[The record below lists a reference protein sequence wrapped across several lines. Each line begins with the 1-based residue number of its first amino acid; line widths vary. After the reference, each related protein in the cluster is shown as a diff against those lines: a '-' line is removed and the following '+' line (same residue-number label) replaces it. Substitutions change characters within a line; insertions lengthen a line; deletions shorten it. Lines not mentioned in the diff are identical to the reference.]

1 MSGRIGDD
9 ILETIRERSDIVA
22 LVSSY
27 LQLKRSGANHFGLCP
42 FHSEKSPSFSVSESR
57 QSFHCFGCGEGG
69 DVFAFL
75 MKMEGLSFPEAARKL
90 AEQAGVEIPEEQPD
104 PQADQRRRE
113 KERLWR
119 INAAARDYYQQ
130 VLLRRPEGEAGRRYL
145 QQRGYDGETARA
157 FELGYAPQGWE
168 GLARHLA
175 DKGFEPEEVR
185 GLGLVRPSRDGRGD
199 YDLFRER
206 LIFPIFDL
214 NGEVAAFGGRL
225 LGPGEPKY
233 LNSPESPVYHKGRQL
248 YGLYRGRDAMRRQ
261 GDVLVVEGY
270 FDVIALQR
278 AGFENAVATCGTA
291 MTEDH
296 ARLLKRY
303 ARKVLFLFDQ
313 DAAGMQATWK
323 GMAQTLPLGLSGAVV
338 RLPQGDDPD
347 SFLQR
352 EGKEAFQACLAEA
365 QPVLEAYQ
373 ERLLADAGDDFGE
386 RARRI
391 EEILRT
397 LLLIPGEIER
407 DLYLQALAV
416 RSGIDLGLL
425 KEQSADLA
433 AKEAKLR
440 ERRSPSGQAKPLGV
454 AAPAAPPEHEVPLPV
469 ETYSRPVPVARP
481 QTVPVDSP
489 QRKAQRLLFKVL
501 SAHEEY
507 HSRASEVGLENL
519 FVDQDFYR
527 LATLLLES
535 GAENFSH
542 RLAET
547 EASDAE
553 RQLAQELLELD
564 PQTVGEGHA
573 RIFDDCLRAG
583 ESRRWRQRLKDLQS
597 LIDKAERE
605 GDDDARIKYLREKTD
620 LNKRLK

>member
-9 ILETIRERSDIVA
+9 ILETIRDRSDIVA

-104 PQADQRRRE
+104 PEADQRRRE

-130 VLLRRPEGEAGRRYL
+130 VLLRRPEGEAGRNYL
-145 QQRGYDGETARA
+145 KKRGYDGETARA

-175 DKGFEPEEVR
+175 EKGFDPEEVR
-185 GLGLVRPSRDGRGD
+185 RLGLVRPSRDGRGD

-214 NGEVAAFGGRL
+214 SGEVAAFGGRL
-225 LGPGEPKY
+225 LGAGEPKY

-261 GDVLVVEGY
+261 GEVLVVEGY

-278 AGFENAVATCGTA
+278 AGFENVVATCGTA

-313 DAAGMQATWK
+313 DAAGLQATWK
-323 GMAQTLPLGLSGAVV
+323 GMAQILPLGLSGAVV

-352 EGKEAFQACLAEA
+352 EGKDAFQSCLAEA
-365 QPVLEAYQ
+365 QPVLEVYQ
-373 ERLLADAGDDFGE
+373 EHLLAAASGDFGE
-386 RARRI
+386 RARSI

-407 DLYLQALAV
+407 DLYLQALAS
-416 RSGIDLGLL
+416 RCGIDLGLL
-425 KEQSADLA
+425 KEQLAELA
-433 AKEAKLR
+433 AKEAKLK
-440 ERRSPSGQAKPLGV
+440 ERRGSATRQELQPVTQTPDPEAREVPH
-454 AAPAAPPEHEVPLPV
+454 PATRQDGPRPVAPPPPK
-469 ETYSRPVPVARP
+469 
-481 QTVPVDSP
+481 VDER
-489 QRKAQRLLFKVL
+489 QRKTQRLLLKVL
-501 SAHEEY
+501 SLHEEY
-507 HSRASEVGLENL
+507 HPRASEAGLENL
-519 FVDQDFYR
+519 FVDRDYNR
-527 LATLLLES
+527 LAACLLRVGCEAFAASLE
-535 GAENFSH
+535 AEEFADS
-542 RLAET
+542 
-547 EASDAE
+547 E
-553 RQLAQELLELD
+553 RQLGREVLAIDQHA
-564 PQTVGEGHA
+564 VGEGHA
-573 RIFDDCLRAG
+573 KLFEDCLRDG
-583 ESRRWRQRLKDLQS
+583 ETRRLRQRLKELQS

-605 GDDDARIKYLREKTD
+605 GDDATRDNYLREKTD